1 MNSLVYVELKN
12 IHLCPK
18 FLVLYAKLYSIGKTK
33 TIWHSFANP
42 SDIWSHSNIASGI

>member
-18 FLVLYAKLYSIGKTK
+18 FLVLYAKLYSIGTLFD
-33 TIWHSFANP
+33 THLQILVTFGHTLA
-42 SDIWSHSNIASGI
+42 